1 MSNDNNKE
9 TRVGRFKKSLGRITE
24 QSAEAATKAAKRA
37 DEAVTTR
44 AERAGV
50 SDQLDTARERVKRSA
65 EAVTTRAE
73 QAGVPNQLNT
83 ARETVKRSAEVMSGS
98 DIRRLD
104 EFTDA
109 VTRVLMGLYRENQG
123 QAERI
128 TRLEQTVSELQQHL
142 NEGAK

>member
-1 MSNDNNKE
+1 MENDNNKE

-24 QSAEAATKAAKRA
+24 QSTEAVAKAAKQA

-50 SDQLDTARERVKRSA
+50 SEQLS
-65 EAVTTRAE
+65 
-73 QAGVPNQLNT
+73 T

-109 VTRVLMGLYRENQG
+109 VTRVLMGLYRENQE
-123 QAERI
+123 QVERI

-142 NEGAK
+142 NEGVK

>member
-1 MSNDNNKE
+1 MANNDNKE

-24 QSAEAATKAAKRA
+24 QNTEAVAKAAKRA
-37 DEAVTTR
+37 DEVVTR
-44 AERAGV
+44 GADRAGV
-50 SDQLDTARERVKRSA
+50 SD
-65 EAVTTRAE
+65 
-73 QAGVPNQLNT
+73 QLNT

-109 VTRVLMGLYRENQG
+109 VTRVLMGLYRENQE
-123 QAERI
+123 QSERI

-142 NEGAK
+142 NEGVK

>member
-1 MSNDNNKE
+1 MADKDNKE

-24 QSAEAATKAAKRA
+24 QSTEAVAKATKRA
-37 DEAVTTR
+37 DEAVTR
-44 AERAGV
+44 GAESAGV
-50 SDQLDTARERVKRSA
+50 SEQLSTARETVKRSA

-109 VTRVLMGLYRENQG
+109 ATRVLMGLYRENQE
-123 QAERI
+123 QSERI
-128 TRLEQTVSELQQHL
+128 TRLEQTVSELQRHL
-142 NEGAK
+142 NEGVK

>member
-1 MSNDNNKE
+1 MAKDDNKE
-9 TRVGRFKKSLGRITE
+9 TRVGRFKRSLSRITE
-24 QSAEAATKAAKRA
+24 QSTEAVAKAAKRA
-37 DEAVTTR
+37 DEAVTKG

-50 SDQLDTARERVKRSA
+50 SDQLSTARETVKRSA
-65 EAVTTRAE
+65 GAVATRAE

-109 VTRVLMGLYRENQG
+109 VTRVLMGLYRETQE

-142 NEGAK
+142 NEGVK